1 MKKRYVLKNK
11 RRFIIIVAV
20 LVSIICSTLIIA
32 TTRTKGYSEP
42 EHIKVVIEPGDT
54 LWDIVCDYYG
64 NNVDIRR
71 MIADIRNENEMTDS
85 ELHVGQVLLIP
96 VK

>member
-1 MKKRYVLKNK
+1 MKKKYVLKNK
-11 RRFIIIVAV
+11 RRFIIIIAV
-20 LVSIICSTLIIA
+20 LISIVFSTLIIA
-32 TTRTKGYSEP
+32 TTKTEGYAERQLV
-42 EHIKVVIEPGDT
+42 KVVVEPGDT

-71 MIADIRNENEMTDS
+71 MISGIKKENEMMTS
-85 ELHVGQVLLIP
+85 ELYIGQIILIP